1 MKIEYTNDELN
12 ELLDGADHFLILAQD
27 STQLHFIS
35 SKPNW
40 ITDGQLLLAALE
52 LVKKRISESQN

>member
-12 ELLDGADHFLILAQD
+12 ELLDASDHFLILAQG

-40 ITDGQLLLAALE
+40 ITDGQLLISALE